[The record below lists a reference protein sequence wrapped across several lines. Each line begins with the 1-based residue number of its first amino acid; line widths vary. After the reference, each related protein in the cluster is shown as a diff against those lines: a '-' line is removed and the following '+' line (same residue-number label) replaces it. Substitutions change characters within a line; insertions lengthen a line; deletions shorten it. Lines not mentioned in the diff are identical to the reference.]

1 MNTMMSIAAELIK
14 GGHQVDFYVRKDG
27 GILIRRID
35 NEYFTAAKGNA
46 RAREMVGVKISEARA
61 AQLKFATATRRE
73 LRTPSLK
80 KIQIPD
86 PIMEEYA
93 RVKKLWNKAFKA
105 KGGKPHPA
113 GYFTRSR
120 IKKALRDYD
129 PEEALRRIGE
139 AEKYATGIAYS
150 KNAQHL
156 ADYILTTGVQLNSQ
170 ELQKLAADILANAYA
185 IKEEW
190 IQPAY
195 AALYKLNEGQDPK
208 NVASKVRR
216 ILRLA

>member
-1 MNTMMSIAAELIK
+1 MSIVAELIK
-14 GGHQVDFYVRKDG
+14 GGHQVDFYIRKDG

-35 NEYFTAAKGNA
+35 NEYFSGAHGNA

-61 AQLKFATATRRE
+61 AQLKFATGTRKE

-80 KIQIPD
+80 KTEIPD

-105 KGGKPHPA
+105 KNGKPHPA

-120 IKKALRDYD
+120 IKKAIRDYG

-139 AEKYATGIAYS
+139 AEKYASGVAYS
-150 KNAQHL
+150 KNVQHL
-156 ADYILTTGVQLNSQ
+156 SDYILTTGVQLNSQ
-170 ELQKLAADILANAYA
+170 ELQTLAADILANAYS
-185 IKEEW
+185 IREEW

-195 AALYKLNEGQDPK
+195 ESLYKLNQGEDPK
-208 NVASKVRR
+208 SVAKKVRR
-216 ILRLA
+216 ILRLS